1 VSKPRLVRNG
11 GILALTGTDI
21 RPGVTRVGTVGAY
34 TTGSDLELVRHVR
47 GFTGRVTV
55 YGKPGLRALASLA
68 KAGDLYGV
76 DLDPAGYLG
85 GGSGQGELF
94 GIAWEAEQRRLGLPV
109 VRSAG
114 VFVDKA
120 DHASLKQAFSL
131 AVDPGTVRV
140 VSLHG
145 RWLERG
151 CSRDLLRWVTGC
163 DDPLAFVLAE
173 QFDPLAHPG
182 SVDGLCALVDAAR
195 AGGRRVELLR
205 TDATGVAFAALGGS
219 LGAVGLSTTT
229 RHHGRPLG
237 KRAGQHYER
246 RRSVPY
252 VFIRS
257 LLSWQKGTVLGALAP
272 FGGAGITDCD
282 CDACTGRDLRRFDRE
297 WPGIVPADVRAD
309 AREHDLRTWMA
320 LASDV
325 LGASDP
331 VAAWR
336 AASNSAVATA
346 SNIASTYKVRLS
358 VPQSVSGW
366 L

>member
-1 VSKPRLVRNG
+1 MR
-11 GILALTGTDI
+11 TDV

-47 GFTGRVTV
+47 GIVGRVTV
-55 YGKPGLRALASLA
+55 CGKPGLRALASLA

-85 GGSGQGELF
+85 RSSEQGELF
-94 GIAWEAEQRRLGLPV
+94 GIPWEAEQRRLGLPV
-109 VRSAG
+109 IRSAG

-120 DHASLKQAFSL
+120 DRASLMKAFSL
-131 AVDPGTVRV
+131 VIDPGTVRV

-151 CSRDLLRWVTGC
+151 CSRDLLHCVRGC

-182 SVDGLCALVDAAR
+182 AVDGLCVLLDAAG

-205 TDATGVAFAALGGS
+205 TDVTGVAFAALGGS

-229 RHHGRPLG
+229 RHHGLPLG
-237 KRAGQHYER
+237 KRAGKEHER

-252 VFIRS
+252 VFARP
-257 LLSWQKGTVLGALAP
+257 LLSWQKGTVLGALTP
-272 FGGAGITDCD
+272 FGGAGITHCD
-282 CDACTGRDLRRFDRE
+282 CDACRGRDLRRFDRE
-297 WPGIVPADVRAD
+297 WLGVVPPDVRAD
-309 AREHDLRTWMA
+309 AREHDLHTWLA

-325 LGASDP
+325 LRAPDP
-331 VAAWR
+331 IAAWR
-336 AASNSAVATA
+336 AACNSAVATA
-346 SNIASTYKVRLS
+346 SNIASTYKVQLT

-366 L
+366 Q

>member
-1 VSKPRLVRNG
+1 MSKPRLVRNG

-94 GIAWEAEQRRLGLPV
+94 GIAWEAEQRRLRSARV

-120 DHASLKQAFSL
+120 DAHASLKQAFSL

-140 VSLHG
+140 MSLHG

-151 CSRDLLRWVTGC
+151 CSRDLLRWVRGQVATTRLPSYWPSSSTRWPVP
-163 DDPLAFVLAE
+163 DRLMAFVHWSMLALE
-173 QFDPLAHPG
+173 QAGGGWSCFARMPPASRSPRLAA
-182 SVDGLCALVDAAR
+182 ALV
-195 AGGRRVELLR
+195 
-205 TDATGVAFAALGGS
+205 
-219 LGAVGLSTTT
+219 
-229 RHHGRPLG
+229 
-237 KRAGQHYER
+237 
-246 RRSVPY
+246 
-252 VFIRS
+252 
-257 LLSWQKGTVLGALAP
+257 
-272 FGGAGITDCD
+272 
-282 CDACTGRDLRRFDRE
+282 
-297 WPGIVPADVRAD
+297 
-309 AREHDLRTWMA
+309 
-320 LASDV
+320 
-325 LGASDP
+325 
-331 VAAWR
+331 
-336 AASNSAVATA
+336 
-346 SNIASTYKVRLS
+346 
-358 VPQSVSGW
+358 QSV
-366 L
+366 